1 MTIRTRKESY
11 IVDQLDIDIK
21 GKLSLFPVVGKASWR
36 FSPNLE
42 EILGIIPLENLFI
55 WLVWNL
61 LWRAFSSTSNWN
73 GAICEGAH
81 RPTFAVEHH
90 VLFVLALFKI
100 TMVNNPSGLGGAVY
114 HPDVSLKTINQLW
127 GGH

>member
-1 MTIRTRKESY
+1 MTIRTRKKSY

-21 GKLSLFPVVGKASWR
+21 GKLSLFPVAGKASWR

-42 EILGIIPLENLFI
+42 EILGIIPRENLFI
-55 WLVWNL
+55 WLVWNW
-61 LWRAFSSTSNWN
+61 LWGAFPGTSNWN
-73 GAICEGAH
+73 VAIFQGAH
-81 RPTFAVEHH
+81 RRTLAVERH

-100 TMVNNPSGLGGAVY
+100 TMVNNSSGLGGAVY
-114 HPDVSLKTINQLW
+114 HSDVSLKTINQLW

>member
-1 MTIRTRKESY
+1 MTIRTRKKSY

-21 GKLSLFPVVGKASWR
+21 VRLSLIPVAGKASWR

-55 WLVWNL
+55 WLVWNW
-61 LWRAFSSTSNWN
+61 LWGAFSGTSNWN
-73 GAICEGAH
+73 VAICQGAH
-81 RPTFAVEHH
+81 RPRFAVERH

-100 TMVNNPSGLGGAVY
+100 TMVNNSSGLGGAVY
-114 HPDVSLKTINQLW
+114 HSDVSLKTINQLW